1 MDVVLRPAKL
11 KDKCLLYRW
20 VNSKDS
26 LGIKIK
32 TNKKISFSAHEIWFE
47 ERLKDKNTFIWII
60 EVNQNTPIGQIRFQY
75 SKDKYFDIDIYIIDR
90 FRKLGIATIALK
102 NAENISN
109 FRPLRAIVKK
119 NNYSSYL
126 FFNRNGYSVNFEDKE
141 SWVLVKSS
149 IYKKLN

>member
-1 MDVVLRPAKL
+1 MDVGLRLAEL

-32 TNKKISFSAHEIWFE
+32 TEKKISFSNHEIWFE
-47 ERLKDKNTFIWII
+47 ERLKDNNTFIWII
-60 EVNQNTPIGQIRFQY
+60 EENKNKPIGQIRFQY
-75 SKDKYFDIDIYIIDR
+75 SKEKYFDIDIYIINK
-90 FRKLGIATIALK
+90 FRKLGIASIELK

-109 FRPLRAIVKK
+109 VKPLRATVKK

-126 FFNRNGYSVNFEDKE
+126 FFNRNGYRLIFEDQE
-141 SWVLVKSS
+141 YWVLVK
-149 IYKKLN
+149 Y